1 MNKGRMILL
10 AGMAFLLTACGG
22 FEPETA
28 LNESRDQLNAFFTS
42 YEDDEVVA
50 DYTQESVTAFL
61 EGDISD
67 YFSDNFKEEIPVV
80 VDQIPFEE
88 MHLNPFPDSLDF
100 LGELENKV
108 RWVEYKINK
117 YEIDQDNKRVVFFVE
132 SKEFDINAS
141 SLKITMVEEDSNWKI
156 LSVDS

>member
-1 MNKGRMILL
+1 MKRLGIGVLTGITL
-10 AGMAFLLTACGG
+10 LLTACGS

-50 DYTQESVTAFL
+50 DYTHESLTAFL
-61 EGDISD
+61 EGDISQ
-67 YFSDNFKEEIPVV
+67 YFSENFKEEIPGLVEK
-80 VDQIPFEE
+80 IPFEE

-108 RWVEYKINK
+108 RWVEYEINN
-117 YEIDQDNKRVVFFVE
+117 YEIDQDNERVVFFVE
-132 SKEFDINAS
+132 SKEFGINAS
-141 SLKITMVEEDSNWKI
+141 SLKITMIQEDNNWKI

>member
-10 AGMAFLLTACGG
+10 AGVAFLLTACGG

-28 LNESRDQLNAFFTS
+28 LNESRDQLTAFFTS

-67 YFSDNFKEEIPVV
+67 YFSDNFKEEIPGLVEK
-80 VDQIPFEE
+80 IPFKE

-108 RWVEYKINK
+108 RWVEYKINN
-117 YEIDQDNKRVVFFVE
+117 YEIDQDNKRVFFFVE
-132 SKEFDINAS
+132 SKEFGINAS
-141 SLKITMVEEDSNWKI
+141 SLKITMVQEDNKWKI
-156 LSVDS
+156 LSVES

>member
-10 AGMAFLLTACGG
+10 AGVAFLLTACGG

-28 LNESRDQLNAFFTS
+28 LNDSRDQLTAFFIS

-67 YFSDNFKEEIPVV
+67 YFSDNFKEEIPALVE
-80 VDQIPFEE
+80 QIPFKDE
-88 MHLNPFPDSLDF
+88 HLDPMPNELDF
-100 LGELENKV
+100 LRKLENEV
-108 RWVEYKINK
+108 RWVEYKIND
-117 YEIDQDNKRVVFFVE
+117 YEIDSEDKQVEFFVE
-132 SKEFDINAS
+132 SKEFGINS
-141 SLKITMVEEDSNWKI
+141 SSVSITMIQEGGNWKI
-156 LSVDS
+156 LSIED

>member
-1 MNKGRMILL
+1 MKKGRRILL
-10 AGMAFLLTACGG
+10 TGMAFLLTACGG

-28 LNESRDQLNAFFTS
+28 LNESREQLTAFFTS

-61 EGDISD
+61 EGDISN
-67 YFSDNFKEEIPVV
+67 YFSENFKNELPGLVE
-80 VDQIPFEE
+80 QIPFEE
-88 MHLNPFPDSLDF
+88 THLNPFPDSLDF

-108 RWVEYKINK
+108 RWVEYKINN
-117 YEIDQDNKRVVFFVE
+117 YEIDKDSEMVVFFIE
-132 SKEFDINAS
+132 SKEFGINAS
-141 SLKITMVEEDSNWKI
+141 SLKITMIQEDNNWKI

>member
-10 AGMAFLLTACGG
+10 VGVAFLLTACGG

-28 LNESRDQLNAFFTS
+28 LNESRDQLTAFFTS